1 MSGSASARSFRIHAE
16 RFGAEDSVQLV
27 MCDEAHRLKN
37 GDTLTN
43 KVRSIHWSPYDR
55 VGVVNVDP

>member
-1 MSGSASARSFRIHAE
+1 MIVSYETFRIHAE
-16 RFGAEDSVQLV
+16 RFNSPDAVGLI

-43 KVRSIHWSPYDR
+43 KARLS
-55 VGVVNVDP
+55 GA

>member
-1 MSGSASARSFRIHAE
+1 MIVSYETFRIHAE
-16 RFGAEDSVQLV
+16 RFGAEDSEQLV

-43 KVRSIHWSPYDR
+43 KVRSIHWSPYDPVR
-55 VGVVNVDP
+55 VVNADP